1 MTVPAEDT
9 KRSIHRRL
17 VARILE
23 GPGQAPADQRRR
35 AFDNANVPEPLRG
48 LVEKVA
54 TKSFELTDPDFATAT
69 EAGFTDDELFELV
82 ICAAVGE
89 STRRYEAGL
98 SALAEAVADA
108 EGE

>member
-1 MTVPAEDT
+1 VTVPAEDK

-17 VARILE
+17 LTRVLE

-35 AFDNANVPEPLRG
+35 AFDIANVPEPARRL
-48 LVEKVA
+48 LDKVA
-54 TKSFELTDPDFATAT
+54 TKSEEVTDADFARAA

-89 STRRYEAGL
+89 STRQYEAGL
-98 SALAEAVADA
+98 SALAEATADP
-108 EGE
+108 EVG